1 MATAGFCQGRPM
13 LRPTLASTAVAFFL
27 MAGSA
32 VGAPPAWFDE
42 GTAFITTVSP
52 GADCSPAAIGTPP
65 FPCHTGDP
73 AVNEGY
79 VVYNGVAVKGSC
91 AGADSR
97 GYGCEF
103 RVSHDANP
111 PDPEPFHNCVRNTYA
126 DKERA
131 WFWDRYQPPEP
142 AATAEL
148 ATLAECIAK
157 KKAAA
162 DSNTS
167 SGGLSFEKQ
176 GKGLFLNGSAPSNA
190 GRIPKRLSVTLP
202 QGVSFQPKRTCSR
215 RAARRLT
222 LDNWKRCT
230 QIMSGRLNDPNTTAW
245 FAFAGPK
252 LSGGRREVW
261 LRARRGDEL
270 VGFGT
275 GTIQPPS
282 GGYGQRLVVNIGQ
295 LDLNTS
301 HIELFAEHLRS
312 TKRCRNGR
320 RYRLELVTDAGTI
333 KTSKKDACSGDG
345 SPG

>member
-1 MATAGFCQGRPM
+1 MATAGFCQGRSM
-13 LRPTLASTAVAFFL
+13 LRAILAATAVAFFL
-27 MAGSA
+27 IAGRA

-42 GTAFITTVSP
+42 GTALITTVSP
-52 GADCSPAAIGTPP
+52 GADCSPATIGTPP

-91 AGADSR
+91 AGADST
-97 GYGCEF
+97 GYGANSGSRMMRIRRPGAVSQLRAEHARGQGA
-103 RVSHDANP
+103 RVVLGP
-111 PDPEPFHNCVRNTYA
+111 I
-126 DKERA
+126 
-131 WFWDRYQPPEP
+131 P
-142 AATAEL
+142 AAGARRDGRARHARPVHRQE
-148 ATLAECIAK
+148 E
-157 KKAAA
+157 
-162 DSNTS
+162 
-167 SGGLSFEKQ
+167 GGRRFQHLRRRAVISEA
-176 GKGLFLNGSAPSNA
+176 GKGPVLHGSAPSNA
-190 GRIPKRLSVTLP
+190 GRIPKRLSVTPP
-202 QGVSFQPKRTCSR
+202 QDVSFQPKRTCSR

-230 QIMSGRLNDPNTTAW
+230 QIMGGRLNDPNATAW

-252 LSGGRREVW
+252 QSGGRREVW

-333 KTSKKDACSGDG
+333 KSSKKDACSGGG